1 MPKCNYI
8 IVDLTEYQIIGV
20 DKEYKE
26 LQQYTK
32 EEAEAEAKRL
42 ASVFPEHLFVCAEM
56 GMGCISYS

>member
-42 ASVFPEHLFVCAEM
+42 ASVFTEHLFVCAEM

>member
-8 IVDLTEYQIIGV
+8 IVDLTEYRIV
-20 DKEYKE
+20 STNKK